1 MAEQDHQSATAASG
15 SRKLRT
21 QDYYRSVSA
30 IADNDMRSTMPN
42 KENTSALEG
51 YGTGIEK
58 IEAMIYYL
66 FCHFTLFST
75 TYFLTRSL
83 ILFCAYAIL
92 HSSYGDRF
100 CNPLPI

>member
-21 QDYYRSVSA
+21 QDYYRSVSE

-51 YGTGIEK
+51 YGTGDEK
-58 IEAMIYYL
+58 IEAI
-66 FCHFTLFST
+66 
-75 TYFLTRSL
+75 
-83 ILFCAYAIL
+83 I
-92 HSSYGDRF
+92 
-100 CNPLPI
+100 